1 MVCRG
6 PERLYC
12 RSREAPAGR
21 DAPARRT
28 AEAAHANRVPRPPR
42 LRRRRRG
49 SGPPVLST
57 PAAST
62 IPRGRTLSA
71 RPRLHRRVRLLPAPL
86 PYTPL
91 TIPMKL
97 PGSGAL
103 PDWVRAACVRRRAH
117 GARLVAASMML
128 GLSALTFAPA
138 SFIVSLSYSK
148 ASKMVRTRVTFENP
162 PADPRPA
169 RRALRA
175 RALRRRR
182 AELRRCEIFAW
193 PLARTDERPAAAND
207 RRSPRRA
214 LSAGPDTHTRD
225 VKPYC
230 EERALYDRRARIAG
244 EGEDAHQP
252 RGDRPRRRR
261 QVDDD
266 GSLDLQM
273 RRH

>member
-21 DAPARRT
+21 DASARRT

-91 TIPMKL
+91 TIPTEIPGL
-97 PGSGAL
+97 PVRAL
-103 PDWVRAACVRRRAH
+103 PLIA
-117 GARLVAASMML
+117 
-128 GLSALTFAPA
+128 
-138 SFIVSLSYSK
+138 
-148 ASKMVRTRVTFENP
+148 
-162 PADPRPA
+162 
-169 RRALRA
+169 RA
-175 RALRRRR
+175 RAMASGGVHRLGAHLGRRRSR
-182 AELRRCEIFAW
+182 
-193 PLARTDERPAAAND
+193 RPAVVAPSSAEANMRGKDTEESQRSYASAA
-207 RRSPRRA
+207 
-214 LSAGPDTHTRD
+214 T
-225 VKPYC
+225 
-230 EERALYDRRARIAG
+230 
-244 EGEDAHQP
+244 
-252 RGDRPRRRR
+252 
-261 QVDDD
+261 VDIT
-266 GSLDLQM
+266 LA
-273 RRH
+273 

>member
-91 TIPMKL
+91 TIPIEIPRL
-97 PGSGAL
+97 PVRAL
-103 PDWVRAACVRRRAH
+103 PLIARARAMASGGVHTVRDSARVSGGDGRGGQRWWRRRGGGEH
-117 GARLVAASMML
+117 AREDTEERSTRQKTVRVYAILTPIASVTWVL
-128 GLSALTFAPA
+128 ALLTFA
-138 SFIVSLSYSK
+138 SSDFIVS
-148 ASKMVRTRVTFENP
+148 
-162 PADPRPA
+162 
-169 RRALRA
+169 
-175 RALRRRR
+175 
-182 AELRRCEIFAW
+182 
-193 PLARTDERPAAAND
+193 
-207 RRSPRRA
+207 
-214 LSAGPDTHTRD
+214 
-225 VKPYC
+225 
-230 EERALYDRRARIAG
+230 
-244 EGEDAHQP
+244 
-252 RGDRPRRRR
+252 
-261 QVDDD
+261 
-266 GSLDLQM
+266 
-273 RRH
+273 

>member
-91 TIPMKL
+91 TIPIEFPCL
-97 PGSGAL
+97 PVRAL
-103 PDWVRAACVRRRAH
+103 PLIA
-117 GARLVAASMML
+117 
-128 GLSALTFAPA
+128 
-138 SFIVSLSYSK
+138 
-148 ASKMVRTRVTFENP
+148 
-162 PADPRPA
+162 
-169 RRALRA
+169 RA
-175 RALRRRR
+175 RAMASGGVHTVRDSARVSGGDGRGGQRWWRRRR
-182 AELRRCEIFAW
+182 GGGEH
-193 PLARTDERPAAAND
+193 AREDTEESQ
-207 RRSPRRA
+207 RSYASTMGLHSP
-214 LSAGPDTHTRD
+214 
-225 VKPYC
+225 
-230 EERALYDRRARIAG
+230 
-244 EGEDAHQP
+244 
-252 RGDRPRRRR
+252 
-261 QVDDD
+261 
-266 GSLDLQM
+266 
-273 RRH
+273 

>member
-71 RPRLHRRVRLLPAPL
+71 RPRLHWRVRLLPAPL

-91 TIPMKL
+91 TIPTEI
-97 PGSGAL
+97 PGLRCGPASDCEGACHG
-103 PDWVRAACVRRRAH
+103 VRWRAH
-117 GARLVAASMML
+117 GARLGARL
-128 GLSALTFAPA
+128 GRRRS
-138 SFIVSLSYSK
+138 
-148 ASKMVRTRVTFENP
+148 R
-162 PADPRPA
+162 RPA
-169 RRALRA
+169 VVAPSS
-175 RALRRRR
+175 
-182 AELRRCEIFAW
+182 AE
-193 PLARTDERPAAAND
+193 ANM
-207 RRSPRRA
+207 R
-214 LSAGPDTHTRD
+214 GKDT
-225 VKPYC
+225 
-230 EERALYDRRARIAG
+230 EERST
-244 EGEDAHQP
+244 
-252 RGDRPRRRR
+252 R
-261 QVDDD
+261 QKTVRVCITLH
-266 GSLDLQM
+266 SFS
-273 RRH
+273 

>member
-103 PDWVRAACVRRRAH
+103 PAWVRAACVRRRAH

-261 QVDDD
+261 
-266 GSLDLQM
+266 
-273 RRH
+273 

>member
-91 TIPMKL
+91 TIPIEIPRL
-97 PGSGAL
+97 PMRALPLIARARGMASGGVHTVRDLARVSVGDGSRWPAVVTPSSAEADPLRTPSRPLPAVTSELADGCSSNLSTGNREVECILSKRRLDRRLGFLIFAAALPLIGVSCRLIAFASISGLMLLIAMTVRKTFSLTFDFFTKIGSGQ
-103 PDWVRAACVRRRAH
+103 
-117 GARLVAASMML
+117 
-128 GLSALTFAPA
+128 T
-138 SFIVSLSYSK
+138 
-148 ASKMVRTRVTFENP
+148 
-162 PADPRPA
+162 
-169 RRALRA
+169 
-175 RALRRRR
+175 
-182 AELRRCEIFAW
+182 
-193 PLARTDERPAAAND
+193 
-207 RRSPRRA
+207 
-214 LSAGPDTHTRD
+214 
-225 VKPYC
+225 
-230 EERALYDRRARIAG
+230 
-244 EGEDAHQP
+244 
-252 RGDRPRRRR
+252 
-261 QVDDD
+261 
-266 GSLDLQM
+266 
-273 RRH
+273 

>member
-21 DAPARRT
+21 DASARRT

-91 TIPMKL
+91 TIPTEIPCL
-97 PGSGAL
+97 PVRAL
-103 PDWVRAACVRRRAH
+103 PLIARARAIASGGVH

-162 PADPRPA
+162 PADPRA
-169 RRALRA
+169 ASRALRA

-244 EGEDAHQP
+244 EGEDPHQP

-261 QVDDD
+261 
-266 GSLDLQM
+266 
-273 RRH
+273 

>member
-21 DAPARRT
+21 DASARRT

-91 TIPMKL
+91 TIPIEILCL
-97 PGSGAL
+97 PVRAL
-103 PDWVRAACVRRRAH
+103 PLIARARAMASGGVHTVRDLARVSGGDGRGGQRWWRRRRRRRTCA
-117 GARLVAASMML
+117 GKTRRSCLKASMYGL
-128 GLSALTFAPA
+128 GLSALTFA
-138 SFIVSLSYSK
+138 SDESIVS
-148 ASKMVRTRVTFENP
+148 
-162 PADPRPA
+162 
-169 RRALRA
+169 
-175 RALRRRR
+175 
-182 AELRRCEIFAW
+182 
-193 PLARTDERPAAAND
+193 
-207 RRSPRRA
+207 
-214 LSAGPDTHTRD
+214 
-225 VKPYC
+225 
-230 EERALYDRRARIAG
+230 
-244 EGEDAHQP
+244 
-252 RGDRPRRRR
+252 
-261 QVDDD
+261 
-266 GSLDLQM
+266 
-273 RRH
+273 

>member
-91 TIPMKL
+91 TIPIETYWFRGPARL
-97 PGSGAL
+97 GSCSLRQAACTRCETRRAS
-103 PDWVRAACVRRRAH
+103 RAAMVAVASGGDAVAGGGEH
-117 GARLVAASMML
+117 AR
-128 GLSALTFAPA
+128 
-138 SFIVSLSYSK
+138 
-148 ASKMVRTRVTFENP
+148 E
-162 PADPRPA
+162 
-169 RRALRA
+169 
-175 RALRRRR
+175 
-182 AELRRCEIFAW
+182 
-193 PLARTDERPAAAND
+193 
-207 RRSPRRA
+207 
-214 LSAGPDTHTRD
+214 DT
-225 VKPYC
+225 
-230 EERALYDRRARIAG
+230 EERSCLWY
-244 EGEDAHQP
+244 
-252 RGDRPRRRR
+252 
-261 QVDDD
+261 
-266 GSLDLQM
+266 SLL
-273 RRH
+273 RC

>member
-28 AEAAHANRVPRPPR
+28 AAAAHANRVPRPPR

-91 TIPMKL
+91 TIPIESPSL
-97 PGSGAL
+97 PVRAL
-103 PDWVRAACVRRRAH
+103 PLIA
-117 GARLVAASMML
+117 
-128 GLSALTFAPA
+128 
-138 SFIVSLSYSK
+138 
-148 ASKMVRTRVTFENP
+148 
-162 PADPRPA
+162 
-169 RRALRA
+169 RA
-175 RALRRRR
+175 RAMACTRCETRR
-182 AELRRCEIFAW
+182 ASRAATDAATSGGHAVVGGGDHARKNQFNYLVLRYRSLENFLVCMWARS
-193 PLARTDERPAAAND
+193 LALFCQQRFHRKLKLQQSKQDGAH
-207 RRSPRRA
+207 PRY
-214 LSAGPDTHTRD
+214 
-225 VKPYC
+225 V
-230 EERALYDRRARIAG
+230 
-244 EGEDAHQP
+244 
-252 RGDRPRRRR
+252 
-261 QVDDD
+261 
-266 GSLDLQM
+266 
-273 RRH
+273 

>member
-21 DAPARRT
+21 DASARRT

-91 TIPMKL
+91 TIPTEIPGL
-97 PGSGAL
+97 PVRAL
-103 PDWVRAACVRRRAH
+103 PLIA
-117 GARLVAASMML
+117 
-128 GLSALTFAPA
+128 
-138 SFIVSLSYSK
+138 
-148 ASKMVRTRVTFENP
+148 
-162 PADPRPA
+162 
-169 RRALRA
+169 RA
-175 RALRRRR
+175 RAMASGGVHTVRDSGAPLGRRRSR
-182 AELRRCEIFAW
+182 WPAVVTPSPAE
-193 PLARTDERPAAAND
+193 ANM
-207 RRSPRRA
+207 
-214 LSAGPDTHTRD
+214 
-225 VKPYC
+225 
-230 EERALYDRRARIAG
+230 
-244 EGEDAHQP
+244 
-252 RGDRPRRRR
+252 RGKTRRRGVPGKK
-261 QVDDD
+261 QSAYVSAI
-266 GSLDLQM
+266 SLSTPI
-273 RRH
+273 

>member
-91 TIPMKL
+91 TISIEIPSL
-97 PGSGAL
+97 PERAL
-103 PDWVRAACVRRRAH
+103 PLIA
-117 GARLVAASMML
+117 
-128 GLSALTFAPA
+128 
-138 SFIVSLSYSK
+138 
-148 ASKMVRTRVTFENP
+148 
-162 PADPRPA
+162 
-169 RRALRA
+169 RA
-175 RALRRRR
+175 RAMACTRCETRR
-182 AELRRCEIFAW
+182 ASRSATVAVASGGDAVVGGGEHARKNQFNYLVLRY
-193 PLARTDERPAAAND
+193 
-207 RRSPRRA
+207 RS
-214 LSAGPDTHTRD
+214 LENYFSSMYVG
-225 VKPYC
+225 
-230 EERALYDRRARIAG
+230 
-244 EGEDAHQP
+244 
-252 RGDRPRRRR
+252 
-261 QVDDD
+261 
-266 GSLDLQM
+266 
-273 RRH
+273 

>member
-91 TIPMKL
+91 TIPTEIPGL
-97 PGSGAL
+97 PVRAL
-103 PDWVRAACVRRRAH
+103 PLIA
-117 GARLVAASMML
+117 
-128 GLSALTFAPA
+128 
-138 SFIVSLSYSK
+138 
-148 ASKMVRTRVTFENP
+148 
-162 PADPRPA
+162 
-169 RRALRA
+169 RA
-175 RALRRRR
+175 RAMASGGVHTVRDSARLSSATVAVASGGDAVVGGGEHARKNQFNYLVLRY
-182 AELRRCEIFAW
+182 
-193 PLARTDERPAAAND
+193 RTRNFF
-207 RRSPRRA
+207 S
-214 LSAGPDTHTRD
+214 SMYVG
-225 VKPYC
+225 
-230 EERALYDRRARIAG
+230 
-244 EGEDAHQP
+244 
-252 RGDRPRRRR
+252 
-261 QVDDD
+261 
-266 GSLDLQM
+266 
-273 RRH
+273 

>member
-21 DAPARRT
+21 DASARRT

-91 TIPMKL
+91 TIPIETSW
-97 PGSGAL
+97 PSGAG
-103 PDWVRAACVRRRAH
+103 PASDCEGACHGVRRRAQ
-117 GARLVAASMML
+117 
-128 GLSALTFAPA
+128 T
-138 SFIVSLSYSK
+138 
-148 ASKMVRTRVTFENP
+148 
-162 PADPRPA
+162 
-169 RRALRA
+169 RRAPRAATVAVASGGDAVVGGGEHARKNQFNYLVLRY
-175 RALRRRR
+175 
-182 AELRRCEIFAW
+182 
-193 PLARTDERPAAAND
+193 
-207 RRSPRRA
+207 RS
-214 LSAGPDTHTRD
+214 L
-225 VKPYC
+225 
-230 EERALYDRRARIAG
+230 ENFF
-244 EGEDAHQP
+244 
-252 RGDRPRRRR
+252 
-261 QVDDD
+261 
-266 GSLDLQM
+266 
-273 RRH
+273 

>member
-117 GARLVAASMML
+117 GARLGAHLGQRRSRRPAVVTQSSAEANMREKETEERSIRQKTVRVYAILTPIASVTWVL
-128 GLSALTFAPA
+128 ALLTFA
-138 SFIVSLSYSK
+138 SSDFIVS
-148 ASKMVRTRVTFENP
+148 
-162 PADPRPA
+162 
-169 RRALRA
+169 
-175 RALRRRR
+175 
-182 AELRRCEIFAW
+182 
-193 PLARTDERPAAAND
+193 
-207 RRSPRRA
+207 
-214 LSAGPDTHTRD
+214 
-225 VKPYC
+225 
-230 EERALYDRRARIAG
+230 
-244 EGEDAHQP
+244 
-252 RGDRPRRRR
+252 
-261 QVDDD
+261 
-266 GSLDLQM
+266 
-273 RRH
+273 

>member
-91 TIPMKL
+91 TIPIEIPCL
-97 PGSGAL
+97 PERPASDCEGA
-103 PDWVRAACVRRRAH
+103 CHGVRRRAH
-117 GARLVAASMML
+117 GARLGARLARAATVAAASGGGAVVGGGEHARQDTEESQRSYASTL
-128 GLSALTFAPA
+128 GLHFHLSVIALSLAIFSIGA
-138 SFIVSLSYSK
+138 SSDFIVS
-148 ASKMVRTRVTFENP
+148 
-162 PADPRPA
+162 
-169 RRALRA
+169 
-175 RALRRRR
+175 
-182 AELRRCEIFAW
+182 
-193 PLARTDERPAAAND
+193 
-207 RRSPRRA
+207 
-214 LSAGPDTHTRD
+214 
-225 VKPYC
+225 
-230 EERALYDRRARIAG
+230 
-244 EGEDAHQP
+244 
-252 RGDRPRRRR
+252 
-261 QVDDD
+261 
-266 GSLDLQM
+266 
-273 RRH
+273 

>member
-91 TIPMKL
+91 TIPIEIPCL
-97 PGSGAL
+97 PERVLPLIEGA
-103 PDWVRAACVRRRAH
+103 CHGVRRRAQ
-117 GARLVAASMML
+117 
-128 GLSALTFAPA
+128 T
-138 SFIVSLSYSK
+138 
-148 ASKMVRTRVTFENP
+148 
-162 PADPRPA
+162 
-169 RRALRA
+169 RRAPRAATVAVASGGDAVVGGGEHARKNQFNYLVLRY
-175 RALRRRR
+175 
-182 AELRRCEIFAW
+182 
-193 PLARTDERPAAAND
+193 
-207 RRSPRRA
+207 RS
-214 LSAGPDTHTRD
+214 L
-225 VKPYC
+225 
-230 EERALYDRRARIAG
+230 ENFF
-244 EGEDAHQP
+244 
-252 RGDRPRRRR
+252 
-261 QVDDD
+261 
-266 GSLDLQM
+266 
-273 RRH
+273 

>member
-91 TIPMKL
+91 TPYWNFL
-97 PGSGAL
+97 VPGPCL
-103 PDWVRAACVRRRAH
+103 IEFVRMPCVRRRAH
-117 GARLVAASMML
+117 GVRLGAPL
-128 GLSALTFAPA
+128 GRRRSRWPAVVTPSPAEANMRGKTRRRGVPGKKQSAYVYA
-138 SFIVSLSYSK
+138 ISLS
-148 ASKMVRTRVTFENP
+148 TP
-162 PADPRPA
+162 
-169 RRALRA
+169 
-175 RALRRRR
+175 
-182 AELRRCEIFAW
+182 I
-193 PLARTDERPAAAND
+193 
-207 RRSPRRA
+207 
-214 LSAGPDTHTRD
+214 
-225 VKPYC
+225 
-230 EERALYDRRARIAG
+230 
-244 EGEDAHQP
+244 
-252 RGDRPRRRR
+252 
-261 QVDDD
+261 
-266 GSLDLQM
+266 
-273 RRH
+273 

>member
-91 TIPMKL
+91 TIPTEIPGL
-97 PGSGAL
+97 PVRAL
-103 PDWVRAACVRRRAH
+103 PLIA
-117 GARLVAASMML
+117 
-128 GLSALTFAPA
+128 
-138 SFIVSLSYSK
+138 
-148 ASKMVRTRVTFENP
+148 
-162 PADPRPA
+162 
-169 RRALRA
+169 RA
-175 RALRRRR
+175 RAMASGGVHTVRDSARVSGGYGRGGQRWWRRRR
-182 AELRRCEIFAW
+182 
-193 PLARTDERPAAAND
+193 
-207 RRSPRRA
+207 
-214 LSAGPDTHTRD
+214 
-225 VKPYC
+225 
-230 EERALYDRRARIAG
+230 
-244 EGEDAHQP
+244 
-252 RGDRPRRRR
+252 RRRTCAGKTR
-261 QVDDD
+261 RRGVPGKKQSAYVSAI
-266 GSLDLQM
+266 SLSTPI
-273 RRH
+273 

>member
-91 TIPMKL
+91 TIPIEIPSL
-97 PGSGAL
+97 PVRAL
-103 PDWVRAACVRRRAH
+103 PLIARARAMASGGVHTVRDLARVSVGDGSRWPAVVTPSSAEANMRGKETEERSTRQKTVRVCIRYLSQHSDLASITWVLA
-117 GARLVAASMML
+117 L
-128 GLSALTFAPA
+128 LTFAPA
-138 SFIVSLSYSK
+138 ISS
-148 ASKMVRTRVTFENP
+148 
-162 PADPRPA
+162 
-169 RRALRA
+169 
-175 RALRRRR
+175 
-182 AELRRCEIFAW
+182 
-193 PLARTDERPAAAND
+193 
-207 RRSPRRA
+207 
-214 LSAGPDTHTRD
+214 
-225 VKPYC
+225 
-230 EERALYDRRARIAG
+230 
-244 EGEDAHQP
+244 
-252 RGDRPRRRR
+252 
-261 QVDDD
+261 
-266 GSLDLQM
+266 
-273 RRH
+273 

>member
-21 DAPARRT
+21 DASARRT
-28 AEAAHANRVPRPPR
+28 AEAAHTNRVPRPPR

-91 TIPMKL
+91 TIPIENTA
-97 PGSGAL
+97 PSGAG
-103 PDWVRAACVRRRAH
+103 PASDCEGACHGVRRQASTFS
-117 GARLVAASMML
+117 SMML

-138 SFIVSLSYSK
+138 SFIVSLTTAK
-148 ASKMVRTRVTFENP
+148 QARWCAPALRLRILQPIRVQRG
-162 PADPRPA
+162 ARCGPA
-169 RRALRA
+169 RCDGDVRSFGDA
-175 RALRRRR
+175 RFL
-182 AELRRCEIFAW
+182 L
-193 PLARTDERPAAAND
+193 
-207 RRSPRRA
+207 
-214 LSAGPDTHTRD
+214 GH
-225 VKPYC
+225 
-230 EERALYDRRARIAG
+230 
-244 EGEDAHQP
+244 
-252 RGDRPRRRR
+252 
-261 QVDDD
+261 
-266 GSLDLQM
+266 
-273 RRH
+273 

>member
-91 TIPMKL
+91 TIPVEIPCL
-97 PGSGAL
+97 PKRVL
-103 PDWVRAACVRRRAH
+103 PLIA
-117 GARLVAASMML
+117 
-128 GLSALTFAPA
+128 
-138 SFIVSLSYSK
+138 
-148 ASKMVRTRVTFENP
+148 
-162 PADPRPA
+162 
-169 RRALRA
+169 RA
-175 RALRRRR
+175 RAMASGGVHTVQDLARISLGRRRSR
-182 AELRRCEIFAW
+182 
-193 PLARTDERPAAAND
+193 RPAVVAPSSAEANMRGKD
-207 RRSPRRA
+207 TEESQRSYASP
-214 LSAGPDTHTRD
+214 
-225 VKPYC
+225 
-230 EERALYDRRARIAG
+230 
-244 EGEDAHQP
+244 
-252 RGDRPRRRR
+252 
-261 QVDDD
+261 
-266 GSLDLQM
+266 
-273 RRH
+273 

>member
-21 DAPARRT
+21 DASARRT

-117 GARLVAASMML
+117 GARLGARL
-128 GLSALTFAPA
+128 GRRRS
-138 SFIVSLSYSK
+138 
-148 ASKMVRTRVTFENP
+148 R
-162 PADPRPA
+162 RPA
-169 RRALRA
+169 VVAPS
-175 RALRRRR
+175 RRRR
-182 AELRRCEIFAW
+182 TCAGRHGGEEY
-193 PLARTDERPAAAND
+193 PAKN
-207 RRSPRRA
+207 SPRIRNPH
-214 LSAGPDTHTRD
+214 SD
-225 VKPYC
+225 
-230 EERALYDRRARIAG
+230 
-244 EGEDAHQP
+244 
-252 RGDRPRRRR
+252 
-261 QVDDD
+261 
-266 GSLDLQM
+266 S
-273 RRH
+273 